1 MGEEKLSFE
10 AAMARME
17 EIVKLLEKGDA
28 PLDSA
33 IGLFEEGTALAK
45 QCNAMLDE
53 AEQKVVR
60 LMKGPDGAPVEM
72 EFDQDGQSLS

>member
-1 MGEEKLSFE
+1 MHEEKLSFE

-33 IGLFEEGTALAK
+33 ISLFEEGTALAR
-45 QCNAMLDE
+45 QCNEMLDT

-60 LMKGPDGAPVEM
+60 LMKGPDGEPVEV
-72 EFDQDGQSLS
+72 EFDRDEQ